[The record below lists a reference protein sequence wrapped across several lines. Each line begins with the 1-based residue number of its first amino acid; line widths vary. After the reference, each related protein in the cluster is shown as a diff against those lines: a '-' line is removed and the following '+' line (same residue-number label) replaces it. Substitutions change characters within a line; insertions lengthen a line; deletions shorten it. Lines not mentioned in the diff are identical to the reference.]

1 VFHIGWQK
9 IDAKLVDQKFVERG
23 SYNVHHSGSSYQ
35 VWDYMV
41 EFPGDDGNP
50 VRLVIREKSFEL
62 ELPEIG
68 GTVPILVNKK
78 RTKADFDL
86 KDPRVSAGARR
97 KARAARQKADD
108 EARFEEKLRGE

>member
-1 VFHIGWQK
+1 MFHIGWQK

-50 VRLVIREKSFEL
+50 IRLVIREKSFEL
-62 ELPEIG
+62 KDPQVG
-68 GTVPILVNKK
+68 DTVPVLVNKK

-86 KDPRVSAGARR
+86 KDPRINAAAAR
-97 KARAARQKADD
+97 KAREAKQKAED
-108 EARFEEKLRGE
+108 EARFEEKLRGD